1 MDGRSRKDRR
11 SRKDGQPRKDG
22 QSQGKQTRYVI
33 SDREQSPFAESFRVL
48 CASIR
53 DAMPQGKVQTVLFT
67 SSNSGEGGAMVAVNS
82 ATLLAYAGYKV
93 VLVDCDLRA
102 PIVGDIFKLE
112 NTGLT
117 NLIRDEVSQ
126 EDILQ
131 DSRIPNLKVVTSGPL
146 PLESITVLSNP
157 KIRGLI
163 DYLRA
168 QADYI
173 FIASS
178 PILIKMD
185 AVISDAC
192 VLASKVD
199 GVVLVVDSRTVK
211 PQNAKKVLEL
221 LLGAK
226 ANIIGT
232 VLNDTIDY

>member
-11 SRKDGQPRKDG
+11 SRKDK
-22 QSQGKQTRYVI
+22 QSQGKQIRYVI

-53 DAMPQGKVQTVLFT
+53 DAEPQGKVHMVLFA
-67 SSNSGEGGAMVAVNS
+67 SANSGEGGAMVAVNS
-82 ATLLAYAGYKV
+82 AMLLAYAGYKV
-93 VLVDCDLRA
+93 VLVDCDLRT
-102 PIVGDIFKLE
+102 PIVCDTFKLE

-146 PLESITVLSNP
+146 PLESVTILSNP
-157 KIRGLI
+157 KIRVFF
-163 DYLRA
+163 DYLRT

-173 FIASS
+173 FITSS
-178 PILIKMD
+178 PVLIKMD
-185 AVISDAC
+185 SVVSDAC

-199 GVVLVVDSRTVK
+199 GVVLVVDSRIVK
-211 PQNAKKVLEL
+211 PQNAKKVLQL

-232 VLNDTIDY
+232 VLNDAID

>member
-1 MDGRSRKDRR
+1 MDKRSRMDGRSRKDRR
-11 SRKDGQPRKDG
+11 SRKGGRP
-22 QSQGKQTRYVI
+22 QGKQARYVI

-53 DAMPQGKVQTVLFT
+53 DAKPQGKVQTVLFT
-67 SSNSGEGGAMVAVNS
+67 SANSGEGGAMVAVNS

-102 PIVGDIFKLE
+102 PIVYDIFGLE

-131 DSRIPNLKVVTSGPL
+131 DSRISNLKVVTCGPL
-146 PLESITVLSNP
+146 PLESVTVLSNP
-157 KIRGLI
+157 KIRVLL
-163 DYLRA
+163 DYLRT

-173 FIASS
+173 FLTSS

-199 GVVLVVDSRTVK
+199 GVVLVVDSRAVK

-232 VLNDTIDY
+232 VLNDAIDY